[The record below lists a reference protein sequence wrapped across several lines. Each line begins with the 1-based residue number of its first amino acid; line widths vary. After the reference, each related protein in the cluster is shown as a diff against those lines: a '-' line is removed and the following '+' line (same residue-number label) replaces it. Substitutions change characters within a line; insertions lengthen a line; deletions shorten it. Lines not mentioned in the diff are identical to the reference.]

1 MTRYLP
7 AFQEI
12 VPRVLDTETPGADF
26 RPGRWSLLL
35 GAMVMRT
42 GHDLRCALHRC
53 SLSLCAMSLHP
64 DEIDRDLKT
73 SSLGLTVTQ
82 STGKRSTLNV
92 KLASPLLHF
101 VTQST
106 PNKTDP
112 GKGFTVEIV

>member
-1 MTRYLP
+1 MTYD
-7 AFQEI
+7 
-12 VPRVLDTETPGADF
+12 VLCTGAH
-26 RPGRWSLLL
+26 S
-35 GAMVMRT
+35 
-42 GHDLRCALHRC
+42 RCVQCHFIL
-53 SLSLCAMSLHP
+53 M
-64 DEIDRDLKT
+64 EIDRDLKT